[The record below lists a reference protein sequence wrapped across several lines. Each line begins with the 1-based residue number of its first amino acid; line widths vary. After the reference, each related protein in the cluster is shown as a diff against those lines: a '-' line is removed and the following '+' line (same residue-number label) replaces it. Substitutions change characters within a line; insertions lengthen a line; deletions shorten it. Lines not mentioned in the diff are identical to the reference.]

1 MRKAVVIALLAGGA
15 LLAQGPRGGRMGFG
29 GPGMGMRGA
38 GSLLRGAT
46 VTGAPFSAVAVTT
59 HQQTLA
65 NGNAIQRQEQTNLF
79 RDSQGRVR
87 EETTFAG
94 ANGQGSRT
102 MVTIS
107 DPVAQV
113 VRRLNPQTKSASEM
127 AMRQRP
133 AGGSN
138 ARMAGRQRFGASSAN
153 VVKEDLGT
161 QMVNGVQ
168 ATGTRITRTIPAGAM
183 GNAQPIQVVR
193 ETWISTDLQAPVM
206 IKTSDP
212 RFGTTV
218 TQLTNI
224 TRAEPDPT
232 LFQTPAD
239 YTVAKGRGMRMGAR
253 RAQ

>member
-1 MRKAVVIALLAGGA
+1 MKRAVVIALIAGGA

-29 GPGMGMRGA
+29 GFGMGMPGA
-38 GSLLRGAT
+38 GSLLRGTT

-65 NGNAIQRQEQTNLF
+65 NGNAIQRQEQTSLF

-87 EETTFAG
+87 EEVTFAG
-94 ANGQGSRT
+94 TNGQASQT

-113 VRRLNPQTKSASEM
+113 MRRLNPQSKTVSEM
-127 AMRQRP
+127 AMRQPP
-133 AGGSN
+133 AGASN
-138 ARMAGRQRFGASSAN
+138 GRMARGQRPGANSAN

-161 QMVNGVQ
+161 QTINGLM
-168 ATGTRITRTIPAGAM
+168 ATGTRVTRTIPAGAM
-183 GNAQPIQVVR
+183 GNAQAIQAVR
-193 ETWISTDLQAPVM
+193 ETWVSSDLQVPVM
-206 IKTSDP
+206 VKTSDP

-218 TQLTNI
+218 TELTNI
-224 TRAEPDPT
+224 TRAEPDAS

-239 YTVAKGRGMRMGAR
+239 YTVSHGRGMHMGAP
-253 RAQ
+253 QVQ